1 MKKILI
7 SIILASFC
15 FSAFAGVFIQQDYEG
30 VGGFMSFRHDCF
42 NTENPNTI
50 DDPSFAGLAGFST
63 TYGWEF
69 NSKDVSV
76 PFHFFAGFDLGLDF
90 YGLFGMPVA
99 GFSWNMI
106 EIGNCNLEL
115 EFSAGAGYTAGL
127 FGGMFFT
134 TQESLDL
141 LIMKNN
147 RKGVYGGFGITNIN
161 FPVMRIFKGYGT
173 FSHNTAYVGAKFFA
187 GYKF

>member
-1 MKKILI
+1 MKKLLI

-42 NTENPNTI
+42 NTEKPDTI
-50 DDPSFAGLAGFST
+50 EDPCFAGLAGFSAT
-63 TYGWEF
+63 CGWEF

-90 YGLFGMPVA
+90 YGLSWMPVA
-99 GFSWNMI
+99 GVSWNMA

-115 EFSAGAGYTAGL
+115 DFSTGAGYTAGIL
-127 FGGMFFT
+127 GGMFFR
-134 TQESLDL
+134 TQNSLDVQF
-141 LIMKNN
+141 MKNN
-147 RKGVYGGFGITNIN
+147 RKGLYGGLGITNVN
-161 FPVMRIFKGYGT
+161 FPVVRIYKDFGT
-173 FSHNTAYVGAKFFA
+173 FRYNTTYIGAKFFA
-187 GYKF
+187 GFRF